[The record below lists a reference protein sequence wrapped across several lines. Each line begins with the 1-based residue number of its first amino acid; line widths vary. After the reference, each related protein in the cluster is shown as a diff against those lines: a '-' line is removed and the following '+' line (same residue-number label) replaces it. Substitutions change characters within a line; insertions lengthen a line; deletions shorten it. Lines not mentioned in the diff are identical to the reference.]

1 MFNWIPLN
9 ETALEDYL
17 ASDQIAL
24 FKQYQANQNPLPNI
38 IRDVCAYIRAFVP
51 DDWQSGQ
58 TDKTFIPDTCKHIA
72 CVLVIEALQ
81 SRIQDLQLSEDQIR
95 NADHARQ
102 SLAQLKENWAQ
113 QADRRQGHHR
123 IEAVRY
129 RAHDASTKTLRGL

>member
-1 MFNWIPLN
+1 MTGKAVKRIKRSFP
-9 ETALEDYL
+9 TRV
-17 ASDQIAL
+17 STS
-24 FKQYQANQNPLPNI
+24 P
-38 IRDVCAYIRAFVP
+38 
-51 DDWQSGQ
+51 
-58 TDKTFIPDTCKHIA
+58 
-72 CVLVIEALQ
+72 VLVIEALQ
-81 SRIQDLQLSEDQIR
+81 SRIPDLQLSEDQIR